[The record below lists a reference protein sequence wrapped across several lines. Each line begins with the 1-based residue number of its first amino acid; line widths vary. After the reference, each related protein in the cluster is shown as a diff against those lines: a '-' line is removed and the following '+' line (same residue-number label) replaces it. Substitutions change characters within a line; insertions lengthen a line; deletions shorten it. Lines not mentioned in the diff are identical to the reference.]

1 MQIKQSAI
9 EQVKVTFKR
18 RIEEL
23 EHAQGMLQ
31 NVLLGAGWIVRNGVV
46 TITYDV
52 VENKAINARPCG
64 VEMCRRFSKEDA
76 EAVAASTFNGNGEPA
91 KAVHVTQAVEEALAD
106 FRKALASLE
115 TGK

>member
-1 MQIKQSAI
+1 MPTAL
-9 EQVKVTFKR
+9 EEVTATFKR
-18 RIEEL
+18 RIAEL

-52 VENKAINARPCG
+52 EGNKAVNPRPCG
-64 VEMCRRFSKEDA
+64 AERCRRFSKEDA

-91 KAVHVTQAVEEALAD
+91 HAVHVTQAVEEALAD
-106 FRKALASLE
+106 FRKTLASLNS
-115 TGK
+115 